1 MQNLQA
7 NLYLG
12 FLKKISKALIY
23 YESRINFM
31 KYGKIIS
38 FIGFLVMLSM
48 LIYGF
53 TIGSFTCEGKILL
66 GMPWG
71 QISLVD
77 IYIEF
82 IIVSAWVVHREN
94 NAIKSLIWVL
104 LILTF
109 GSMISCL
116 YIFIAFNNSN
126 GDWEKF
132 WHKNRI

>member
-1 MQNLQA
+1 
-7 NLYLG
+7 
-12 FLKKISKALIY
+12 
-23 YESRINFM
+23 M
-31 KYGKIIS
+31 KYGKIFS
-38 FIGFLVMLSM
+38 FIGFILMLGM

-53 TIGSFTCEGKILL
+53 TIGSFMGEGKILL

-82 IIVSAWVVHREN
+82 IIVCAFIVHREN
-94 NAIKSLIWVL
+94 NWAKSIVWV
-104 LILTF
+104 ILVLSL

-116 YIFIAFNNSN
+116 YLFLAFNNSDGN
-126 GDWEKF
+126 WKKF